1 MTRRSDRVVGAAE
14 KDTRDTAVDAAG
26 LRDGLAEHDSH
37 IGDVEANN

>member
-1 MTRRSDRVVGAAE
+1 MTGGQNGVVGAAE
-14 KDTRDTAVDAAG
+14 KDTRDTAVDADG